1 MKVLSYQEDNKAFHQ
16 AKTSISEQVE
26 IIEGLMRIYK
36 LGQWTNS
43 DGNEILHKLPTR
55 LDLRVTINDLTDS
68 VTKQIAITN
77 IYDS

>member
-16 AKTSISEQVE
+16 AKASISEQVE